1 MSPEADQPMAAG
13 AAPAALAETTPAAA
27 NMLAHISM
35 RGNVLGRVGEWLG
48 EPGSGLGIEALM
60 LAPATP
66 GPAHLNPVPEYQLLY
81 KDGLRTPWTPAGQ
94 LCGSAGIGLAIQGLR
109 FRLNPDSVGF
119 FDCRYDVAFS
129 DGSRHEDLPGAE
141 EITASAGATVEAV
154 RLHIRPRA
162 EPMPLI
168 VLNDIAVDHPP
179 TWKDTDRA
187 DDQTIRLRLA
197 SPAFGTQRPT
207 IRNEPLTPAQ
217 SRNLMEL
224 SFSRA
229 VFPPR
234 SVTFRIVENAL
245 VMPEGIAFDPDLT
258 ILAGTERLHSE
269 ETVAA
274 CQAAARQARGSN
286 PRRITGLTVLCT
298 GAAAHNYGHFLME
311 MFPKAWLGTRLFGQ
325 RVPSY
330 LVRSNDLLPI
340 VQEAFANIGI
350 NPFAVM
356 TLDRAPVECEA
367 LIVIDGLTEHGVYQ
381 SPLCLQA
388 IRSLAERVPAAPY
401 RKLFIPRASPQR
413 ALKNQDAVEALM
425 RERDFTIADP
435 GRFSLVEQIALFKG
449 ASTIVGPLGAALT
462 NAAFSPRGAHV
473 VALTPQSFPDT
484 FFWFLCQHAGHRY
497 EEIRGLD
504 ATGQPDAENS
514 WNEGFSLSEDD
525 LAYLATL

>member
-1 MSPEADQPMAAG
+1 MSPETDQPVATE
-13 AAPAALAETTPAAA
+13 AAPEASADTAAA

-60 LAPATP
+60 LAPAAA
-66 GPAHLNPVPEYQLLY
+66 GPAHLNPVPEYQIHY

-94 LCGSAGIGLAIQGLR
+94 LCGSIGIGLAIQGLR

-141 EITASAGATVEAV
+141 EITAPPGATVEAV
-154 RLHIRPRA
+154 RLHILPRA

-168 VLNDIAVDHPP
+168 VLNDITVDHSPP
-179 TWKDTDRA
+179 WKDTDRA

-197 SPAFGTQRPT
+197 SPAFGTLRPT
-207 IRNEPLTPAQ
+207 IHNEPMIAAQ
-217 SRNLMEL
+217 SRALMDL

-229 VFPPR
+229 VFPQR

-245 VMPEGIAFDPDLT
+245 VIPQGMAFDPDLNM
-258 ILAGTERLHSE
+258 LAGTERLHAE
-269 ETVAA
+269 EVVAA
-274 CQAAARQARGSN
+274 GQALARQARGSN

-298 GAAAHNYGHFLME
+298 GAAAHNYGHFLVE
-311 MFPKAWLGTRLFGQ
+311 MFPKAWLGSRLLGQ

-340 VQEAFANIGI
+340 VQEALSIIGI

-356 TLDRAPVECEA
+356 TMDHAPVACEA
-367 LIVIDGLTEHGVYQ
+367 LMVIDGLTEHGVYQ

-401 RKLFIPRASPQR
+401 PKLFIPRTSPQR
-413 ALKNQDAVEALM
+413 ALKNQDAVEAVM
-425 RERDFTIADP
+425 RERGFTVADP

-449 ASTIVGPLGAALT
+449 ASTIVGPIGAALT

-484 FFWFLCQHAGHRY
+484 FFWFLCQHAGHSY

-504 ATGQPDAENS
+504 VTGQPDVKNS
-514 WNEGFSLSEDD
+514 WNEGFTLSEND